1 MIVSYRNACDPVYEL
16 TSLGWH
22 APNRDPSTGAPMA
35 DPNRFSKGI
44 KHLSDAVHALGL
56 KFGIYSSA
64 GTMTCGRQFGSLDH
78 ERIDAQTY
86 AEWGVDY
93 LSAFENA

>member
-1 MIVSYRNACDPVYEL
+1 M
-16 TSLGWH
+16 LGWH
-22 APNRDPSTGAPMA
+22 APKRDPNTGAPAA
-35 DPNRFSKGI
+35 DPRRFSKGI

-64 GTMTCGRQFGSLDH
+64 GTMTCSKQFGSLDH
-78 ERIDAQTY
+78 EVIDARTY

-93 LSAFENA
+93 LSTSTYM

>member
-1 MIVSYRNACDPVYEL
+1 MTVSCKNEQDPVREL
-16 TSLGWH
+16 IPLGWH
-22 APNRDPSTGAPMA
+22 APKRDSNTGAPVA
-35 DPNRFSKGI
+35 DPNKFSKGI

-78 ERIDAQTY
+78 EGIDARTY

-93 LSAFENA
+93 LSTSENA